1 MSPWLKHLLRVLAVA
16 AGAFVLYYTL
26 DYFEVAWAIWP
37 VAGLFALVVG
47 GELFLQARRRK
58 KREDDWD
65 RWERAVYDGS
75 ARPAAIRQ
83 VREQLATTRRL
94 GGRLKLDV
102 AHLSVI
108 LAELLDASGK
118 PLDGARVL
126 AQVPVEELDK
136 TQAAVVRHAK
146 IVCYLSAG
154 DIENAESALS
164 VRDKASG
171 ARDVDERLDLL
182 GFMVAIEKGEAQAA
196 LEGAAKLE
204 TAEDPDVIL
213 ESVVVQAAA
222 KDALGDRDGALALLD
237 RIDEDTLRSL
247 SVLGQPRIRP
257 LASAALE
264 RATSQAARAAAG

>member
-1 MSPWLKHLLRVLAVA
+1 MSPWVKHLLRVIAVA
-16 AGAFVLYYTL
+16 AGAFVLYYTF

-37 VAGLFALVVG
+37 VAGLFVLVVG
-47 GELFLQARRRK
+47 GEMFLTSRRRK
-58 KREDDWD
+58 KREEDWD
-65 RWERAVYDGS
+65 RWEHAVYDQKT
-75 ARPAAIRQ
+75 RPAAIRE
-83 VREQLATTRRL
+83 VRAELAKSRRL

-154 DIENAESALS
+154 DVENAESALS
-164 VRDKASG
+164 VRDAESG
-171 ARDVDERLDLL
+171 ARDVDLRLDLL
-182 GFMVAIEKGEAQAA
+182 GFMVAIEKGDAQSA
-196 LEGAAKLE
+196 LDGAAKLE
-204 TAEDPDVIL
+204 TAEDPDVVL

-222 KDALGDRDGALALLD
+222 KDALGDRPAALALLD
-237 RIDEDTLRSL
+237 RIERDTLKSL
-247 SVLGQPRIRP
+247 AVLGQPRIRP
-257 LASAALE
+257 LAEAALA
-264 RATSQAARAAAG
+264 RSDDAPAADPG

>member
-1 MSPWLKHLLRVLAVA
+1 VSPWVKHLLRVIAVA
-16 AGAFVLYYTL
+16 VGAFVLYYTL
-26 DYFEVAWAIWP
+26 DHFEVAWAIWP
-37 VAGLFALVVG
+37 IAAVLGLIVG
-47 GELFLQARRRK
+47 GELFLQSRRRK
-58 KREDDWD
+58 KRESDWD
-65 RWERAVYDGS
+65 RWERAVYDAA
-75 ARPAAIRQ
+75 ARPTAIRE
-83 VREQLATTRRL
+83 VREQLAKTRRL

-118 PLDGARVL
+118 PLEGARVL

-164 VRDKASG
+164 VRDGANVAS
-171 ARDVDERLDLL
+171 DVDERLDLL
-182 GFMVAIEKGEAQAA
+182 GFMVAIEKGDAQAA

-204 TAEDPDVIL
+204 KAEDPDVVL

-222 KDALGDRDGALALLD
+222 KDALGDRDGAIALLD
-237 RIDEDTLRSL
+237 RIDEETLESL
-247 SVLGQPRIRP
+247 AVLGQPRIRP
-257 LASAALE
+257 LAKAALD
-264 RATSQAARAAAG
+264 AGARTASESAS